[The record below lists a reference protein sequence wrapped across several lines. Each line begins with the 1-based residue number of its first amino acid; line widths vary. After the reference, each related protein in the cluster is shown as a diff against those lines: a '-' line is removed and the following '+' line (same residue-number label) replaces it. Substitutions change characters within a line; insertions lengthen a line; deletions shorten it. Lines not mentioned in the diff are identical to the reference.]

1 MPFILGLIGNKY
13 VMGILAALA
22 LMVGMIYAWEHYI
35 ANPYRAQGAA
45 AMRAKLQPALDK
57 AVAQLNADADSFAEI
72 AASMKA
78 ITDKSAARERELTEA
93 KRINTSR
100 QAAERSRIE
109 TIKKLIPVGAT
120 DCDQIQ
126 DLINR
131 SLRK

>member
-1 MPFILGLIGNKY
+1 MPNLLGLIGNKY
-13 VMGILAALA
+13 VMGTLAALT

-35 ANPYRAQGAA
+35 ANPYRAQGAV
-45 AMRAKLQPALDK
+45 AMQAKLKPALDK
-57 AVAQLNADADSFAEI
+57 AVTQLNADADSFAVI
-72 AASMKA
+72 ASSMTA

-93 KRINTSR
+93 KRINSSR